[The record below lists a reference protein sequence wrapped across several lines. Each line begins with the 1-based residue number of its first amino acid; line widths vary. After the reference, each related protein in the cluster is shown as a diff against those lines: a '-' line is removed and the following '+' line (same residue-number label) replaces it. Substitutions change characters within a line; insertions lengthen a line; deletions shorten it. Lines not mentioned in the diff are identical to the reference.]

1 MKSIRLKWFSLMIT
15 LFLAFGTVFSVAT
28 ATLSEAKA
36 YDADV
41 EIRLDDQT
49 FEVGEITCFEVDAY
63 SETGFSSYQLTID
76 VPSFL
81 YVRAIR
87 TDLYGDEN
95 EGNFEWHQGGQNR
108 YNVNYT
114 STTNEK
120 GKIALFFVDVRVNEN
135 TQGQAGTLW
144 VNDALF
150 TDTAVNRLSVETDS
164 AFFRVNGEF
173 ARMKGDFNGDG
184 AVTIEDVMLMQR
196 IIADRSMS
204 VMKDELYAG
213 DIDNNGVIDIY
224 DCQYVRNYLIG
235 LIDSLDNIGG
245 GENPHGDENIFGEY
259 VCNTDDGTLT
269 LTLNNEKSYRLYDDE
284 GTEKFGS
291 FKCVEKNVVCL
302 VSGYSL
308 TVVSIDI
315 ESHTFIPLTTA
326 NFSEADTTAEG
337 YTGTYRVNGSTE
349 DTVNVAANGA
359 FIRTCIE
366 DGCQVQYNGMIGI
379 REVYEEKGAALGVA
393 YVFGIDESSAAMTM
407 PFTLDMRN
415 KVIYVEDGG
424 HGDEPQDEYEFT
436 FEIVDTVLGNSDY
449 YYQSYPAG
457 MSYSELYNDFIT
469 RYGAELSR
477 KFNGIAFDNPV
488 TESGKPV
495 NDNSIVDSSDKITLS
510 FETKLDPSRLY
521 YSVDTVR
528 IRQKGDQTFEENYN
542 IQLYYGC
549 TASDVANAIDG
560 EDAFV
565 YQWYRETEHS
575 SSTVGNR
582 ERIKLSASMLG
593 DLSKINFNDYS
604 SRYVELPVNVTYGGN
619 TVSATLQVMLVP
631 NMTGASVVKDCVV
644 AEDRAGTSY
653 MFMRIYDNGWLATC
667 SYGAQDLEDTSWY
680 YTHYVAEEFNGK
692 TVYIVNHGGPDE
704 AWAMSGEQYEGYDIL
719 YYMLPAEDD
728 TTTVYY
734 LSMFGMNA
742 KFYVF
747 GEVYAAM
754 YVVYGENEELNGTCK
769 VLIENGKF
777 HYYSMVFDI
786 DENNNLVSD
795 TSEDE
800 PPIVTFMFQGA
811 DMRLYADGTAKIF
824 MGDIMYGT
832 TTWTANDDY
841 SIIYLDMSEFG
852 GSAEMPVYKWTIDDN
867 YHALTELDW
876 DSVTSYRLMYVKDG
890 KTTVYTL
897 YNDASYGIYLF
908 NNETR
913 NIQEM
918 QSYTAGLLSYYSN
931 PMTGESTYYYYNTVS
946 GILYDVVR
954 YELVGADG
962 NHFGYAYLN
971 DDNDILY
978 GHWIMDNNS
987 VSGLEATFVFNA
999 ENNTYVVNNN
1009 GTWLFT
1015 ATPVMA
1021 TSIREDNKLVVSD
1034 YAGKTNN
1041 GSDGSGVV
1049 VDKYDITL
1057 LVVVD
1062 GRVKGEPSKISVS
1075 TFEEFG
1081 NIVGKFDGKDDME
1094 IVGVYFDINKKE
1106 DVTPEN
1112 FRSGSVY
1119 VFLEPKA

>member
-1 MKSIRLKWFSLMIT
+1 MKSIKLKW
-15 LFLAFGTVFSVAT
+15 LAFMVTLCVALGTVFSAAAT
-28 ATLSEAKA
+28 TFRSAKA
-36 YDADV
+36 DNADITVSVQEIVVPAGQTSTFTVYADANK
-41 EIRLDDQT
+41 
-49 FEVGEITCFEVDAY
+49 
-63 SETGFSSYQLTID
+63 GFSSYELQFEIPYFIRVLDIESRID
-76 VPSFL
+76 V
-81 YVRAIR
+81 
-87 TDLYGDEN
+87 DN
-95 EGNFEWHQGGQNR
+95 GNFEYNGNHVTFSSTQLQNG
-108 YNVNYT
+108 YVELFT
-114 STTNEK
+114 VTFTTNTSADGET
-120 GKIALFFVDVRVNEN
+120 GDLHFYGSI
-135 TQGQAGTLW
+135 
-144 VNDALF
+144 F
-150 TDTAVNRLSVETDS
+150 TDVYGNKLQVAEQGTNIVVM
-164 AFFRVNGEF
+164 GEYV
-173 ARMKGDFNGDG
+173 RQKGDFDGDG
-184 AVTIEDVMLMQR
+184 NVNIKDVMYMQR
-196 IIADRSMS
+196 YIVGNYKRTVSDADF
-204 VMKDELYAG
+204 YAG
-213 DIDNNGVIDIY
+213 DINGDKEINIV
-224 DCQYVRNYLIG
+224 DCQLVQSYIIG
-235 LIDSLDNIGG
+235 IIGSLDDYGG

-259 VCNTDDGTLT
+259 VYNTDNGTLT

-284 GTEKFGS
+284 GTGESGS
-291 FKCVEKNVVCL
+291 FKRVEKNVVYL

-308 TVVSIDI
+308 TVVSIDT
-315 ESHTFIPLTTA
+315 ESHTFMQLNNTD
-326 NFSEADTTAEG
+326 FSQQDATVEEYAGD
-337 YTGTYRVNGSTE
+337 YRVNGSTE
-349 DTVNVAANGA
+349 DTVTVAANGA
-359 FIRTCIE
+359 FVRNCIE
-366 DGCQVQYNGMIGI
+366 DDHAVQYNGMIGI
-379 REVYEEKGAALGVA
+379 REVYEEQGSAVGVA
-393 YVFGIDESSAAMTM
+393 YLFGMDESSAAMTM

-415 KVIYVEDGG
+415 NVIYVENGG
-424 HGDEPQDEYEFT
+424 HGDDPQDEYEFT
-436 FEIVDTVLGNSDY
+436 FEIVDTGLGNYNY

-469 RYGAELSR
+469 RYGAELSKR
-477 KFNGIAFDNPV
+477 FNGISFDNPV
-488 TESGKPV
+488 TESGKSV
-495 NDNSIVDSSDKITLS
+495 FDDNSFVDSSDKITLS

-521 YSVDTVR
+521 YSVNTFR
-528 IRQKGDQTFEENYN
+528 TRQVDGREYEDEYYV
-542 IQLYYGC
+542 QLYYGC
-549 TASDVANAIDG
+549 TARDVVNAINDK
-560 EDAFV
+560 DAFV

-575 SSTVGNR
+575 SSTVGSR
-582 ERIKLSASMLG
+582 EQIKLSASMLG
-593 DLSKINFNDYS
+593 DISGINFNDYS
-604 SRYVELPVNVTYGGN
+604 SRYVELPVNVTYGGKS
-619 TVSATLQVMLVP
+619 VSATLQVMLVP
-631 NMTGASVVKDCVV
+631 DMTGASVVKTCV
-644 AEDRAGTSY
+644 APENQAGTSY
-653 MFMRIYDNGWLATC
+653 VFMRIYDNGWLATC
-667 SYGAQDLEDTSWY
+667 SYGTQNSENASWY
-680 YTHYVAEEFNGK
+680 YTHYAAEEFNGR

-704 AWAMSGEQYEGYDIL
+704 AWAMNGEQYEGYDIL
-719 YYMLPAEDD
+719 SYMLPAADD

-734 LSMFGMNA
+734 LSMGGMNA

-747 GEVYAAM
+747 GDVYAAM
-754 YVVYGENEELNGTCK
+754 YVVNGENEELNGTCK

-777 HYYSMVFDI
+777 HYYSMVLAI

-811 DMRLYADGTAKIF
+811 DMRLYEGGTVKIF

-832 TTWTANDDY
+832 TSWTANDDY
-841 SIIYLDMSEFG
+841 SVIYLDMSMFG
-852 GSAEMPVYKWTIDDN
+852 GPEKMPVYKWAIDDN

-876 DSVTSYRLMYVKDG
+876 DNVTSYRLVHVKDG
-890 KTTVYTL
+890 KTTIYTL
-897 YNDASYGIYLF
+897 YNDVSYGIYLF

-978 GHWIMDNNS
+978 GHWNMGNSS

-1094 IVGVYFDINKKE
+1094 IVGVCFDINKKE

>member
-1 MKSIRLKWFSLMIT
+1 MKKGLKLKWFSLMIT

-28 ATLSEAKA
+28 AVLPEAKA
-36 YDADV
+36 YDADITV
-41 EIRLDDQT
+41 SVQEIVVPAGQT
-49 FEVGEITCFEVDAY
+49 STFTAY
-63 SETGFSSYQLTID
+63 AYAKQGFSSYEMHFGL
-76 VPSFL
+76 PSFMQVL
-81 YVRAIR
+81 EIESEINVYNGI
-87 TDLYGDEN
+87 
-95 EGNFEWHQGGQNR
+95 FEYYSDYITFSSAQPQSG
-108 YNVNYT
+108 
-114 STTNEK
+114 
-120 GKIALFFVDVRVNEN
+120 RV
-135 TQGQAGTLW
+135 
-144 VNDALF
+144 ALF
-150 TDTAVNRLSVETDS
+150 TVTFTTDENSNGESGELCFYGCNFTDVYGNLVQMEAQTTAV
-164 AFFRVNGEF
+164 RVQGEYS
-173 ARMKGDFNGDG
+173 RIKGDFDGDG
-184 AVTIEDVMLMQR
+184 DVNIKDVMYMQR
-196 IIADRSMS
+196 FMVGTYNRPVNVIDIW
-204 VMKDELYAG
+204 AG
-213 DIDNNGVIDIY
+213 DIDDNKEITIR
-224 DCQYVRNYLIG
+224 DCQYIQSYIIG
-235 LIDSLDNIGG
+235 IIESFDDIGG
-245 GENPHGDENIFGEY
+245 GDEPHGDENIFGEY

-315 ESHTFIPLTTA
+315 ESHTFIPLATA

-366 DGCQVQYNGMIGI
+366 DGYQVQYNGMIGI
-379 REVYEEKGAALGVA
+379 REVYEEKGSAVGVA
-393 YVFGIDESSAAMTM
+393 YLFGMDESSAAMSM

-415 KVIYVEDGG
+415 NVIYVENGG

-436 FEIVDTVLGNSDY
+436 FEIVDTGLGNYNY

-469 RYGAELSR
+469 RYGAELSKR
-477 KFNGIAFDNPV
+477 FNGISFDNPV
-488 TESGKPV
+488 TESGKSV
-495 NDNSIVDSSDKITLS
+495 FDDNAFVDSSDKITLS

-521 YSVDTVR
+521 YSVNTFR
-528 IRQKGDQTFEENYN
+528 TRQVDGREYEDEYY

-549 TASDVANAIDG
+549 TARDVVNAINDK
-560 EDAFV
+560 DAFV

-575 SSTVGNR
+575 SSTVGSR
-582 ERIKLSASMLG
+582 EQIKLSASMLG
-593 DLSKINFNDYS
+593 DISGINFNDYS
-604 SRYVELPVNVTYGGN
+604 SRYVELPVNVTYGGKS
-619 TVSATLQVMLVP
+619 VSATLQVMLVP
-631 NMTGASVVKDCVV
+631 DMTGANMVRTCV
-644 AEDRAGTSY
+644 APENQASTSY
-653 MFMRIYDNGWLATC
+653 MFMRIYDNGWVATC
-667 SYGAQDLEDTSWY
+667 MYGTQNSENASWH
-680 YTHYVAEEFNGK
+680 YTHYVAEEYNGR

-704 AWAMSGEQYEGYDIL
+704 AWAMNGEQYEGYDIL
-719 YYMLPAEDD
+719 SYMLPAADD

-734 LSMFGMNA
+734 LSMGGMNA

-747 GEVYAAM
+747 GDVYAAM

-777 HYYSMVFDI
+777 HYYSMVLAI

-811 DMRLYADGTAKIF
+811 DMRLYEGGTVKIF

-832 TTWTANDDY
+832 TSWTANDDY
-841 SIIYLDMSEFG
+841 SVIYLDMSMFG
-852 GSAEMPVYKWTIDDN
+852 GPEEMPVYKWAIDDN

-876 DSVTSYRLMYVKDG
+876 DNVTSYRLVHVKDG
-890 KTTVYTL
+890 KTTIYTL
-897 YNDASYGIYLF
+897 YNDVSYGIYLF

-978 GHWIMDNNS
+978 GHWIMGNNS

-1062 GRVKGEPSKISVS
+1062 GRVQGEPSKISVS

-1094 IVGVYFDINKKE
+1094 IVGVCFDINKKE